1 MPKKRMPARLLV
13 VAATLGALLSLTALF
28 SQHHQLFDIIS
39 HFRVQY
45 IVLLIPG
52 IIVAIA
58 IKRLISIV
66 ILFTALAVHL
76 YAVTLSWLPEPMQ
89 SNLAG
94 SEDFTQITVLNSNL
108 LLVNTEYDAQVEYIR
123 LINPDII
130 AFQEYTHA
138 WDEQLSR
145 RLTDYPYSITSPTHG
160 VFGIALFSKYPI
172 VDGGVEKLSPATTET
187 IDARIALENR
197 EIRVIA
203 VHPSPPASEEMYES
217 RNELMMLIA
226 ERSAVHEGAMIV
238 MGDFNS
244 TPWTAH
250 FSNMLT
256 KGNLRNASAGS
267 GIYPSWPTGLK
278 GIPFLIPIDHVLINP
293 RVSAMHFET
302 KEVPGSDHRNIWSRL
317 KVY

>member
-1 MPKKRMPARLLV
+1 MPNNRMPARLLV
-13 VAATLGALLSLTALF
+13 LAATLGALLSLTALF

-45 IVLLIPG
+45 IILLIPG

-58 IKRLISIV
+58 IKRLISVV

-76 YAVTLSWLPEPMQ
+76 YAVTLSWLPESMQ
-89 SNLAG
+89 SDLAG
-94 SEDFTQITVLNSNL
+94 SDDFTQITVLNSNL
-108 LLVNTEYDAQVEYIR
+108 LLVNTEYDTQVEYIR

-138 WDEQLSR
+138 WDRELTR
-145 RLTDYPYSITSPTHG
+145 RLTDYPYTITSPTNG
-160 VFGIALFSKYPI
+160 AFGIALFSKYPI
-172 VDGGVEKLSPATTET
+172 TTGEAEKLSPTTPEV

-203 VHPSPPASEEMYES
+203 AHPHPPASVEMYES
-217 RNELMMLIA
+217 RNELMMLVA
-226 ERSAVHEGAMIV
+226 ERSVKHKGAMIV

-250 FSNMLT
+250 FSNLLT
-256 KGNLRNASAGS
+256 EGKLRNASAGS
-267 GIYPSWPTGLK
+267 GIHPTWPTGLK

-293 RVSAMHFET
+293 RVSVKHFDT
-302 KEVPGSDHRNIWSRL
+302 KELPGSDHRNIWSRL
-317 KVY
+317 NVY